1 MVAIAIFG
9 ATGMVGS
16 AIAERAVERGHSV
29 IGFSRKAQPAHPIH
43 AVDYRVGDIADTQM
57 VAHVA
62 TDVDVLV
69 IAIPINRE
77 TGESESIIAAHRAL
91 IAARPQARVIVV
103 GGAGGLELPDGT
115 LLVDSPDFPADYEAE
130 ARAFVEILHLYRA
143 ATDLDWTIAAPSP
156 EIAPGK
162 DTQDYLL
169 NKDQP
174 AGDYVSTGTFAKAVL
189 DEIDDP
195 QYRRQR
201 FTVADKVDG

>member
-1 MVAIAIFG
+1 
-9 ATGMVGS
+9 MVGS

-77 TGESESIIAAHRAL
+77 TGESESIIAAYRAL

-115 LLVDSPDFPADYEAE
+115 LLVDSPDFP
-130 ARAFVEILHLYRA
+130 
-143 ATDLDWTIAAPSP
+143 
-156 EIAPGK
+156 
-162 DTQDYLL
+162 
-169 NKDQP
+169 
-174 AGDYVSTGTFAKAVL
+174 GDYVNTGTFAKAVL